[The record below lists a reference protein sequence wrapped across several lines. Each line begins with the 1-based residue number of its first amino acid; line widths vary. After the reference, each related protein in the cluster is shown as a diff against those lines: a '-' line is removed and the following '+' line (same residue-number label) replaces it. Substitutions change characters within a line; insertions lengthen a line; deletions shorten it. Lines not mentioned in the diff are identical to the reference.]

1 MSPALTIRPYSEGAL
16 SQAAAKLRAGELVA
30 FPTET
35 VYGLGADA
43 TNADAV
49 AAIFA
54 AKQRPSFNPLIS
66 HFPDRDAAAKQ
77 AVFDARADMLA
88 KEFWPGALTLVLKK
102 QSDCTVCDLT
112 TAGLPSIAVRVPAH
126 PMARELLR
134 AVGRPVAA
142 PSANRSGRISPTTA
156 GHVAH
161 SLGSAIGMIL
171 DGGPCGVGLESTVID
186 LTTDR
191 VVMLRPGGITAEQI
205 AKVLGTEV
213 VMAETDDTAPK
224 SPGMMTSH
232 YAPGLPVRLE
242 ATAADTAKYGH
253 EVLLGFGDC
262 TTKGFDAVLWLSKTG
277 DDVEAAANLFAKLHE
292 ADQKQF
298 DGIAIAPIPDIGL
311 GVAINDRMKRA
322 SAPRA
327 PAASSSDTSSSNSKS
342 P

>member
-49 AAIFA
+49 AGIYA

-66 HFPDRDAAAKQ
+66 HFPDRDAAAKH
-77 AVFDARADMLA
+77 AVFDERADKLA
-88 KEFWPGALTLVLKK
+88 ETFWPGALTLVLPR
-102 QSDCTVCDLT
+102 QADSDVCELV

-126 PMARELLR
+126 PMARQLLR
-134 AVGRPVAA
+134 AVGRPIAA

-161 SLGSAIGMIL
+161 SLGNAIGMIL

-191 VVMLRPGGITAEQI
+191 VVMLRPGGITREQVAEI
-205 AKVLGTEV
+205 LGCDV

-224 SPGMMTSH
+224 SPGMLTSH
-232 YAPGLPVRLE
+232 YAPGLPVRLD
-242 ATAADTAKYGH
+242 ATTANPAKYGN
-253 EVLLGFGDC
+253 EILLAYGDC
-262 TTKGFDAVLWLSKTG
+262 NTKGFDAVLWLSKSG
-277 DDVEAAANLFAKLHE
+277 DDREAAANLFAKLHE
-292 ADQKQF
+292 ADQPRF
-298 DGIAIAPIPDIGL
+298 DGIAIAPIPETGL
-311 GVAINDRMKRA
+311 GLAINDRMKRA
-322 SAPRA
+322 AAPRT
-327 PAASSSDTSSSNSKS
+327 PHPS

>member
-49 AAIFA
+49 AGIYA
-54 AKQRPSFNPLIS
+54 AKKRPSFNPLIS
-66 HFPDRDAAAKQ
+66 HFPDRDAAAKH
-77 AVFDARADMLA
+77 AEFDDRADKLA
-88 KEFWPGALTLVLKK
+88 AAFWPGALTLVLPRKAD
-102 QSDCTVCDLT
+102 SDVCDLV

-142 PSANRSGRISPTTA
+142 PSANRSGKISPTTA
-156 GHVAH
+156 AHVAQ
-161 SLGSAIGMIL
+161 SLGNAIGMIL

-191 VVMLRPGGITAEQI
+191 VVMLRPGGVTADQVSEL
-205 AKVLGTEV
+205 LGTDV
-213 VMAETDDTAPK
+213 VMAESDDTAPK

-242 ATAADTAKYGH
+242 ATSADPAKYGD

-262 TTKGFDAVLWLSKTG
+262 NTKGFDAVLWLSKSG
-277 DDVEAAANLFAKLHE
+277 NDIEAAANLFAKLHE
-292 ADQKQF
+292 ADQSHF
-298 DGIAIAPIPDIGL
+298 AGIAIAPIPDKGL
-311 GVAINDRMKRA
+311 GIAINDRLKRA

-327 PAASSSDTSSSNSKS
+327 PHDAK
-342 P
+342 

>member
-49 AAIFA
+49 AGIYA
-54 AKQRPSFNPLIS
+54 AKKRPSFNPLIS
-66 HFPDRDAAAKQ
+66 HFPDRDAAAKH
-77 AVFDARADMLA
+77 AVFDERADKLA
-88 KEFWPGALTLVLKK
+88 AAFWPGALTLVLPRQKD
-102 QSDCTVCDLT
+102 STVCELV

-134 AVGRPVAA
+134 SVGRPVAA

-161 SLGSAIGMIL
+161 SLGDAIGMIL

-191 VVMLRPGGITAEQI
+191 VVMLRPGGITMDQVAEI
-205 AKVLGTEV
+205 LGTDV

-224 SPGMMTSH
+224 SPGMLTSH
-232 YAPGLPVRLE
+232 YAPGLPVRLD
-242 ATAADTAKYGH
+242 ATAPDTAKYGN
-253 EVLLGFGDC
+253 EVLLAFGDC
-262 TTKGFDAVLWLSKTG
+262 VTKGFDAVLWLSKSG
-277 DDVEAAANLFAKLHE
+277 DDREAAANLFAKLHE
-292 ADQKQF
+292 ADQKRF
-298 DGIAIAPIPDIGL
+298 DGIAIAPIPQSGL
-311 GVAINDRMKRA
+311 GLAINDRMKRA
-322 SAPRA
+322 AAPRA
-327 PAASSSDTSSSNSKS
+327 PHPS

>member
-49 AAIFA
+49 AGIYA
-54 AKQRPSFNPLIS
+54 AKKRPSFNPLIS
-66 HFPDRDAAAKQ
+66 HFPDRDAAAKH
-77 AVFDARADMLA
+77 AAFDARADKLA
-88 KEFWPGALTLVLKK
+88 EAFWPGALTLVLPRKAE
-102 QSDCTVCDLT
+102 SDVCDLV

-142 PSANRSGRISPTTA
+142 PSANRSGKISPTTA
-156 GHVAH
+156 GHVAG
-161 SLGSAIGMIL
+161 SLGDAIGMIL

-191 VVMLRPGGITAEQI
+191 VVMLRPGGVTAKQVSEL
-205 AKVLGTEV
+205 LGTDV
-213 VMAETDDTAPK
+213 VMAEADDTAPK
-224 SPGMMTSH
+224 SPGMLTSH

-242 ATAADTAKYGH
+242 AIKADPAKYGH

-262 TTKGFDAVLWLSKTG
+262 NTEGFEAVLWLSQTG
-277 DDVEAAANLFAKLHE
+277 DDIEAAANLFAKLHE
-292 ADQKQF
+292 ADQSRF
-298 DGIAIAPIPDIGL
+298 DGIAIAPIPDHGL
-311 GVAINDRMKRA
+311 GLAINDRLKRA
-322 SAPRA
+322 AAPR
-327 PAASSSDTSSSNSKS
+327 PPHEPN
-342 P
+342 

>member
-49 AAIFA
+49 AGIYA
-54 AKQRPSFNPLIS
+54 AKKRPSFNPLIS
-66 HFPDRDAAAKQ
+66 HFPDRDAAAKH
-77 AVFDARADMLA
+77 AVFDARADKLA
-88 KEFWPGALTLVLKK
+88 AAFWPGALTLVLPR
-102 QSDCTVCDLT
+102 QADSDVCDLV

-142 PSANRSGRISPTTA
+142 PSANRSGKISPTTA
-156 GHVAH
+156 AHVAQ
-161 SLGSAIGMIL
+161 SLGNAIGMIL

-191 VVMLRPGGITAEQI
+191 VVMLRPGGVTADQVSEL
-205 AKVLGTEV
+205 LGTDV
-213 VMAETDDTAPK
+213 VMAESDDTAPK

-242 ATAADTAKYGH
+242 ATTADPGKYGH

-262 TTKGFDAVLWLSKTG
+262 NTKGFDAVLWLSKSG
-277 DDVEAAANLFAKLHE
+277 NDIEAAANLFAKLHE
-292 ADQKQF
+292 ADQSHF
-298 DGIAIAPIPDIGL
+298 AGIAIAPIPDHGL
-311 GVAINDRMKRA
+311 GIAINDRLKRA

-327 PAASSSDTSSSNSKS
+327 PHDAK
-342 P
+342 

>member
-49 AAIFA
+49 AGIYA

-66 HFPDRDAAAKQ
+66 HFPDRDAAAKH
-77 AVFDARADMLA
+77 AVFDARADKLA
-88 KEFWPGALTLVLKK
+88 EAFWPGALTLVLPRKAD
-102 QSDCTVCDLT
+102 SDVCDLV

-142 PSANRSGRISPTTA
+142 PSANRSGKISPTTA
-156 GHVAH
+156 AHVAQ
-161 SLGSAIGMIL
+161 SLGNAIGMIL

-191 VVMLRPGGITAEQI
+191 VVMLRPGGVTADQVSEL
-205 AKVLGTEV
+205 LGTDV
-213 VMAETDDTAPK
+213 VMAESDDTAPK
-224 SPGMMTSH
+224 SPGMLTSH
-232 YAPGLPVRLE
+232 YAPGLPVRLD
-242 ATAADTAKYGH
+242 AKTADTVKYGH

-262 TTKGFDAVLWLSKTG
+262 TTKGFDAVLWLSKSG
-277 DDVEAAANLFAKLHE
+277 DDIEAATNLFAKLHE
-292 ADQKQF
+292 ADQSHF
-298 DGIAIAPIPDIGL
+298 DGIAIAPIPDAGL
-311 GVAINDRMKRA
+311 GIAINDRLKRA

-327 PAASSSDTSSSNSKS
+327 SYEEK
-342 P
+342 

>member
-49 AAIFA
+49 AGIYA
-54 AKQRPSFNPLIS
+54 AKKRPSFNPLIS
-66 HFPDRDAAAKQ
+66 HFPDRDAAAKH
-77 AVFDARADMLA
+77 AVFDARADKLA
-88 KEFWPGALTLVLKK
+88 AAFWPGALTLVLPR
-102 QSDCTVCDLT
+102 QANSDVCDLV

-142 PSANRSGRISPTTA
+142 PSANRSGKISPTTA
-156 GHVAH
+156 AHVAQ
-161 SLGSAIGMIL
+161 SLGNAIGMIL

-191 VVMLRPGGITAEQI
+191 VVMLRPGGVTADQVSEL
-205 AKVLGTEV
+205 LGTDV
-213 VMAETDDTAPK
+213 VMAESDDTAPK

-232 YAPGLPVRLE
+232 YAPGLPVRLD
-242 ATAADTAKYGH
+242 ATTADPAKYGH
-253 EVLLGFGDC
+253 EVLL
-262 TTKGFDAVLWLSKTG
+262 
-277 DDVEAAANLFAKLHE
+277 
-292 ADQKQF
+292 
-298 DGIAIAPIPDIGL
+298 
-311 GVAINDRMKRA
+311 
-322 SAPRA
+322 
-327 PAASSSDTSSSNSKS
+327 
-342 P
+342 

>member
-49 AAIFA
+49 AGIYA

-66 HFPDRDAAAKQ
+66 HFPDRDAAAKH
-77 AVFDARADMLA
+77 AVFDERADKLA
-88 KEFWPGALTLVLKK
+88 ETFWPGALTLVLPR
-102 QSDCTVCDLT
+102 QADSDVCELV

-126 PMARELLR
+126 PMARQLLR
-134 AVGRPVAA
+134 AVGRPIAA

-161 SLGSAIGMIL
+161 SLGNAIGMIL

-191 VVMLRPGGITAEQI
+191 VVMLRPGGITREQVAEI
-205 AKVLGTEV
+205 LGCDV

-224 SPGMMTSH
+224 SPGMLTSH
-232 YAPGLPVRLE
+232 YAPGLPVRLD
-242 ATAADTAKYGH
+242 ATTANPAKYGN
-253 EVLLGFGDC
+253 EILLAYGGC
-262 TTKGFDAVLWLSKTG
+262 NTKGFDAVLWLSKSG
-277 DDVEAAANLFAKLHE
+277 DDREAAANLFAKLHE
-292 ADQKQF
+292 ADQPRF
-298 DGIAIAPIPDIGL
+298 DGIAIAPIPETGL
-311 GVAINDRMKRA
+311 GLAINDRMKRA
-322 SAPRA
+322 AAPRT
-327 PAASSSDTSSSNSKS
+327 PHPS

>member
-49 AAIFA
+49 AGIYA
-54 AKQRPSFNPLIS
+54 AKKRPSFNPLIS
-66 HFPDRDAAAKQ
+66 HFPDRDAAAKH
-77 AVFDARADMLA
+77 AEFDDRADKLA
-88 KEFWPGALTLVLKK
+88 AAFWPGALTLVLPRKAD
-102 QSDCTVCDLT
+102 SDVCDLV

-142 PSANRSGRISPTTA
+142 PSANRSGKISPTTA
-156 GHVAH
+156 AHVAQ

-191 VVMLRPGGITAEQI
+191 VVMLRPGGVTESQ
-205 AKVLGTEV
+205 VSQLLGCDV
-213 VMAETDDTAPK
+213 IMAESDDTAPK
-224 SPGMMTSH
+224 SPGMLTSH
-232 YAPGLPVRLE
+232 YAPGLPVRLD
-242 ATAADTAKYGH
+242 AKTADPAKYGH

-262 TTKGFDAVLWLSKTG
+262 TTKGFEAVLWLSKSG
-277 DDVEAAANLFAKLHE
+277 DDIEAAANLFARLHE
-292 ADQKQF
+292 ADQSHF
-298 DGIAIAPIPDIGL
+298 DGIAIAPIPDAGL
-311 GVAINDRMKRA
+311 GIAINDRLKRA

-327 PAASSSDTSSSNSKS
+327 PHSE

>member
-49 AAIFA
+49 AGIYA

-66 HFPDRDAAAKQ
+66 HFPDRDAAAKH
-77 AVFDARADMLA
+77 AVFDARADKLA
-88 KEFWPGALTLVLKK
+88 NAFWPGALTLVLPR
-102 QSDCTVCDLT
+102 QPDSNVCELV

-126 PMARELLR
+126 PMARDLLR
-134 AVGRPVAA
+134 AVARPIAA

-161 SLGSAIGMIL
+161 SLGNAISMIL

-191 VVMLRPGGITAEQI
+191 VVMLRPGGITKEQVGEI
-205 AKVLGTEV
+205 LGCEV
-213 VMAETDDTAPK
+213 IMAETDDTAPK
-224 SPGMMTSH
+224 SPGMLTSH
-232 YAPGLPVRLE
+232 YAPGLPVRLD
-242 ATAADTAKYGH
+242 AKTADTSKYGN
-253 EVLLGFGDC
+253 EVLLAFGDC
-262 TTKGFDAVLWLSKTG
+262 NTKGFDAVLWLSKNG
-277 DDVEAAANLFAKLHE
+277 DDREAAANLFAKLHE
-292 ADQKQF
+292 ADQKRF
-298 DGIAIAPIPDIGL
+298 DGIAIAPIPDTGL
-311 GVAINDRMKRA
+311 GLAINDRMKRA
-322 SAPRA
+322 AAPRA
-327 PAASSSDTSSSNSKS
+327 PHPSV
-342 P
+342 

>member
-49 AAIFA
+49 AGIYA
-54 AKQRPSFNPLIS
+54 AKKRPSFNPLIS
-66 HFPDRDAAAKQ
+66 HFPDRDAAAKH
-77 AVFDARADMLA
+77 AVFDARADKLA
-88 KEFWPGALTLVLKK
+88 SAFWPGALTLVLPR
-102 QSDCTVCDLT
+102 QADSDVCDLV

-142 PSANRSGRISPTTA
+142 PSANRSGKISPTTA
-156 GHVAH
+156 AHVAQ
-161 SLGSAIGMIL
+161 SLGNAIGMIL

-191 VVMLRPGGITAEQI
+191 VVMLRPGGVTADQVSEL
-205 AKVLGTEV
+205 LGTDV
-213 VMAETDDTAPK
+213 VMAESDDTAPK

-232 YAPGLPVRLE
+232 YAPGLPVRLD
-242 ATAADTAKYGH
+242 ATTADPAKYGH

-262 TTKGFDAVLWLSKTG
+262 NTKGFDAVLWLSKSG
-277 DDVEAAANLFAKLHE
+277 NDIEAAANLFAKLHE
-292 ADQKQF
+292 ADQSHF
-298 DGIAIAPIPDIGL
+298 AGIAIAPIPDLGL
-311 GVAINDRMKRA
+311 GIAINDRLKRA

-327 PAASSSDTSSSNSKS
+327 PHDAK
-342 P
+342 

>member
-1 MSPALTIRPYSEGAL
+1 MERLMSPALTIRPYSEGAL
-16 SQAAAKLRAGELVA
+16 TQAAAKLRAGELVA

-43 TNADAV
+43 TNDDAV
-49 AAIFA
+49 AGIFS

-66 HFPDRDAAAKQ
+66 HFPDRDAAAKH
-77 AVFDARADMLA
+77 ALFDARADKLA
-88 KEFWPGALTLVLKK
+88 AAFWPGALTLVLPKRDD
-102 QSDCTVCDLT
+102 STVSQLT

-126 PMARELLR
+126 ETARALLR

-156 GHVAH
+156 AHVAA
-161 SLGSAIGMIL
+161 SLGNAIGMIL

-191 VVMLRPGGITAEQI
+191 VVMLRPGGITRDQVA
-205 AKVLGTEV
+205 AVLGCDV
-213 VMAETDDTAPK
+213 VMAKTDDTAPK

-232 YAPGLPVRLE
+232 YAPGLPVRLN
-242 ATAADTAKYGH
+242 ASAPDTEKYGH
-253 EVLLGFGDC
+253 EILLAFGPDC
-262 TTKGFDAVLWLSKTG
+262 VTKGFDKVLWLSKTG
-277 DDVEAAANLFAKLHE
+277 DDREAAANLFAKLHE
-292 ADQKQF
+292 ADQPRF
-298 DGIAIAPIPDIGL
+298 DGIAIAPIPDTGL
-311 GVAINDRMKRA
+311 GLAINDRMKRA

-327 PAASSSDTSSSNSKS
+327 PVQSN

>member
-49 AAIFA
+49 AGIYA

-66 HFPDRDAAAKQ
+66 HFPDRDAAAKH
-77 AVFDARADMLA
+77 AVFDARADKLA
-88 KEFWPGALTLVLKK
+88 GAFWPGALTLVLPRQKD
-102 QSDCTVCDLT
+102 SNVCELV

-134 AVGRPVAA
+134 AVGRPIAA

-161 SLGSAIGMIL
+161 SLGDAISMIL

-191 VVMLRPGGITAEQI
+191 VVMLRPGGITMEQVAE
-205 AKVLGTEV
+205 VLGCAV
-213 VMAETDDTAPK
+213 IMAETDDTAPK
-224 SPGMMTSH
+224 SPGMLTSH
-232 YAPGLPVRLE
+232 YAPGLPVRLD
-242 ATAADTAKYGH
+242 AKTADNAKYGN
-253 EVLLGFGDC
+253 EILLAFGDC
-262 TTKGFDAVLWLSKTG
+262 NTRGFDAVLWLSRTG
-277 DDVEAAANLFAKLHE
+277 DDREAAANLFAKLHE
-292 ADQKQF
+292 ADQKRF
-298 DGIAIAPIPDIGL
+298 DGIAIAPIPDSGL
-311 GVAINDRMKRA
+311 GLAINDRMKRA
-322 SAPRA
+322 AAPRA
-327 PAASSSDTSSSNSKS
+327 PHPS

>member
-49 AAIFA
+49 AGIYA

-66 HFPDRDAAAKQ
+66 HFPDRDAAAKH
-77 AVFDARADMLA
+77 AVFDARADKLA
-88 KEFWPGALTLVLKK
+88 ETFWPGALTLVLPR
-102 QSDCTVCDLT
+102 QADSDVCELV

-126 PMARELLR
+126 PMARQLLR
-134 AVGRPVAA
+134 AVGRPIAA

-161 SLGSAIGMIL
+161 SLGNAIGMIL

-191 VVMLRPGGITAEQI
+191 VVMLRPGGITREQVAEI
-205 AKVLGTEV
+205 LGCDV

-224 SPGMMTSH
+224 SPGMLTSH
-232 YAPGLPVRLE
+232 YAPGLPVRLD
-242 ATAADTAKYGH
+242 ATTANPAKYGN
-253 EVLLGFGDC
+253 EILLAYGDC
-262 TTKGFDAVLWLSKTG
+262 NTKGFDAVLWLSKSG
-277 DDVEAAANLFAKLHE
+277 DDREAAANLFAKLHE
-292 ADQKQF
+292 ADQPRF
-298 DGIAIAPIPDIGL
+298 DGIAIAPIPETGL
-311 GVAINDRMKRA
+311 GLAINDRMKRA
-322 SAPRA
+322 AAPRT
-327 PAASSSDTSSSNSKS
+327 PHPS

>member
-16 SQAAAKLRAGELVA
+16 SQAEAKLRAGELVA

-49 AAIFA
+49 AGIYA
-54 AKQRPSFNPLIS
+54 AKNRPSFNPLIS
-66 HFPDRDAAAKQ
+66 HFPDRDAAAKH
-77 AVFDARADMLA
+77 ALFDARADKLA
-88 KEFWPGALTLVLKK
+88 AAFWPGALTLVLPR
-102 QSDCTVCDLT
+102 QADSDVCDLV

-142 PSANRSGRISPTTA
+142 PSANRSGKISPTTA
-156 GHVAH
+156 AHVAQ
-161 SLGSAIGMIL
+161 SLGNAIGMIL

-191 VVMLRPGGITAEQI
+191 VVMLRPGGVTADQVSEL
-205 AKVLGTEV
+205 LGTDV
-213 VMAETDDTAPK
+213 VMAESDDTAPK

-232 YAPGLPVRLE
+232 YAPGLPVRLD
-242 ATAADTAKYGH
+242 ATTADPSKYGH

-262 TTKGFDAVLWLSKTG
+262 NTKGFDAVLWLSKSG
-277 DDVEAAANLFAKLHE
+277 NDIEAAANLFAKLHE
-292 ADQKQF
+292 ADQSHF
-298 DGIAIAPIPDIGL
+298 AGIAIAPIPDKGL
-311 GVAINDRMKRA
+311 GIAINDRLKRA

-327 PAASSSDTSSSNSKS
+327 PHDAT
-342 P
+342 

>member
-49 AAIFA
+49 AGIYA

-66 HFPDRDAAAKQ
+66 HFPDRDAAAKH
-77 AVFDARADMLA
+77 AVFDERADKLA
-88 KEFWPGALTLVLKK
+88 ETFWPGALTLVLPR
-102 QSDCTVCDLT
+102 QADSDVCELV

-126 PMARELLR
+126 PMARQLLR
-134 AVGRPVAA
+134 AVGRPIAA

-161 SLGSAIGMIL
+161 SLGNAIGMIL

-191 VVMLRPGGITAEQI
+191 VVMLRPGGITREQVAEI
-205 AKVLGTEV
+205 LGCDV

-224 SPGMMTSH
+224 SPGMLTSH
-232 YAPGLPVRLE
+232 YAPGLPVRLD
-242 ATAADTAKYGH
+242 ATTANPAKYGN
-253 EVLLGFGDC
+253 EILLAYGDC
-262 TTKGFDAVLWLSKTG
+262 NTKGFDAVLWLSKSG
-277 DDVEAAANLFAKLHE
+277 DDREAAANLFAKLHE
-292 ADQKQF
+292 ADQPRF
-298 DGIAIAPIPDIGL
+298 DGIAIAPIPEAGL
-311 GVAINDRMKRA
+311 GLAINDRMKRA
-322 SAPRA
+322 AAPRT
-327 PAASSSDTSSSNSKS
+327 PHPS

>member
-49 AAIFA
+49 AGIYA

-66 HFPDRDAAAKQ
+66 HFPDRDAAAKH
-77 AVFDARADMLA
+77 AVFDERADKLA
-88 KEFWPGALTLVLKK
+88 ETFWPGALTLVLPR
-102 QSDCTVCDLT
+102 QADSDVCELV

-126 PMARELLR
+126 PMARQLLR
-134 AVGRPVAA
+134 AVGRPIAA

-161 SLGSAIGMIL
+161 SLGNAIGMIL

-191 VVMLRPGGITAEQI
+191 VVMLRPGGITREQVAGI
-205 AKVLGTEV
+205 LGCDV

-224 SPGMMTSH
+224 SPGMLTSH
-232 YAPGLPVRLE
+232 YAPGLPVRLD
-242 ATAADTAKYGH
+242 ATTANPAKYGN
-253 EVLLGFGDC
+253 EILLAYGDC
-262 TTKGFDAVLWLSKTG
+262 NTKGFDAVLWLSKSG
-277 DDVEAAANLFAKLHE
+277 DDREAAANLFAKLHE
-292 ADQKQF
+292 ADQPRF
-298 DGIAIAPIPDIGL
+298 DGIAIAPIPEAGL
-311 GVAINDRMKRA
+311 GLAINDRMKRA
-322 SAPRA
+322 AAPRT
-327 PAASSSDTSSSNSKS
+327 PHPS

>member
-49 AAIFA
+49 AGIYA
-54 AKQRPSFNPLIS
+54 AKKRPSFNPLIS
-66 HFPDRDAAAKQ
+66 HFPDRDAAAKH
-77 AVFDARADMLA
+77 AVFDERADKLA
-88 KEFWPGALTLVLKK
+88 AAFWPGALTLVLPRQKD
-102 QSDCTVCDLT
+102 STVCELV

-134 AVGRPVAA
+134 SVGRPVAA

-161 SLGSAIGMIL
+161 SLGNAIGMIL

-191 VVMLRPGGITAEQI
+191 IVMLRPGGITMDQVAEI
-205 AKVLGTEV
+205 LGTDV

-224 SPGMMTSH
+224 SPGMLTSH
-232 YAPGLPVRLE
+232 YAPGLPVRLD
-242 ATAADTAKYGH
+242 ATAPDTAKYGN
-253 EVLLGFGDC
+253 EVLLAFGDC
-262 TTKGFDAVLWLSKTG
+262 VTKGFDAVLWLSKSG
-277 DDVEAAANLFAKLHE
+277 DDREAAANLFAKLHE
-292 ADQKQF
+292 ADQKRF
-298 DGIAIAPIPDIGL
+298 DGIAIAPIPQSGL
-311 GVAINDRMKRA
+311 GLAINDRMKRA
-322 SAPRA
+322 AAPRA
-327 PAASSSDTSSSNSKS
+327 PHPS

>member
-16 SQAAAKLRAGELVA
+16 SQAAAKLRAGALVA

-49 AAIFA
+49 AGIFA

-66 HFPDRDAAAKQ
+66 HFADREAAAQQ
-77 AVFDARADMLA
+77 AVFDDRADKLA
-88 KEFWPGALTLVLKK
+88 AAFWPGALTLVLPKRK
-102 QSDCTVCDLT
+102 DSTVSELT

-126 PMARELLR
+126 PMANALLR
-134 AVGRPVAA
+134 AVGRPIAA

-161 SLGSAIGMIL
+161 SLGDAIGMIL

-205 AKVLGTEV
+205 SNILETDVI
-213 VMAETDDTAPK
+213 MAQTDDTSPK

-232 YAPGLPVRLE
+232 YAPGLPVRLD
-242 ATAADTAKYGH
+242 ATAADPHKYGH
-253 EVLLGFGDC
+253 EVLLAFGPC
-262 TTKGFDAVLWLSKTG
+262 KTAGFDAVLWLSKTG
-277 DDVEAAANLFAKLHE
+277 DDREAAANLFAKLHE
-292 ADQKQF
+292 ADQTRF
-298 DGIAIAPIPDIGL
+298 DGIAIAPIPDTGL
-311 GVAINDRMKRA
+311 GLAINDRMKRA
-322 SAPRA
+322 AAPRT
-327 PAASSSDTSSSNSKS
+327 PHKL

>member
-49 AAIFA
+49 AGIYA
-54 AKQRPSFNPLIS
+54 AKKRPSFNPLIS
-66 HFPDRDAAAKQ
+66 HFPDRDSAAKH
-77 AVFDARADMLA
+77 AKFDARADKLA
-88 KEFWPGALTLVLKK
+88 EAFWPGALTLVLPRKTD
-102 QSDCTVCDLT
+102 SDVCDLV

-142 PSANRSGRISPTTA
+142 PSANRSGKISPTTA
-156 GHVAH
+156 GHVAG
-161 SLGSAIGMIL
+161 SLGDAIGMIL

-191 VVMLRPGGITAEQI
+191 VVMLRPGGVTADQVSEL
-205 AKVLGTEV
+205 LGTDV
-213 VMAETDDTAPK
+213 VMAESDDTAPK
-224 SPGMMTSH
+224 SPGMLTSH

-242 ATAADTAKYGH
+242 ATNADPAKHGH

-262 TTKGFDAVLWLSKTG
+262 NTKGFDAVLWLSKTG
-277 DDVEAAANLFAKLHE
+277 DDIEAAANLFAKLHE
-292 ADQKQF
+292 ADQSHF
-298 DGIAIAPIPDIGL
+298 AGIAIAPIPDHGL
-311 GVAINDRMKRA
+311 GIAINDRLKRA
-322 SAPRA
+322 AAPRA
-327 PAASSSDTSSSNSKS
+327 PNDGK
-342 P
+342 